1 MELKT
6 QQPVVLSASQVIQ
19 AVNQNIPIHVSNFPA
34 FVNQVI
40 QTQGSRLNVVQSIDI
55 TLQPAHL
62 GQVTAQFQLTR
73 QNQVV
78 VTLYTQSL
86 ATAKTLESYVQEIQQ
101 IVGKTQFSLSAV
113 NIKQAVPAVKSAG
126 SFSQTSTGQQQ
137 GDFSARQSGS
147 RRGGQRRRRQGEDLS
162 IDGVSI

>member
-1 MELKT
+1 M
-6 QQPVVLSASQVIQ
+6 SAAQVIQ
-19 AVNQNIPIHVSNFPA
+19 AVNQNIPIHVANFPA

-40 QTQGSRLNVVQSIDI
+40 QTQGARLNVVQSIDV

-62 GQVTAQFQLTR
+62 GQVTAQFQLTK

-78 VTLYTQSL
+78 VSLYTQSL

-113 NIKQAVPAVKSAG
+113 TIKQAVAPARSAG
-126 SFSQTSTGQQQ
+126 GSGQTSTGQQQ
-137 GDFSARQSGS
+137 GEFSARQSGS

-162 IDGVSI
+162 IDGVSV